1 MTDCTRSRIQNFPFS
16 IFFRSVCCI
25 SVCYISTFLI
35 GYPVSLCF
43 AEEGTQ
49 PLKKPTV
56 NSIDHS
62 ISPTAQPSTKPLSMI
77 DPGHGG
83 EDRGAGGPRQL
94 VEKNIVL
101 LVARRVVALLRE
113 GQRYEVALT
122 RDTDIQIPLQDRTKM
137 ANERGAALFVSLH
150 TNASQTRVARGLTT
164 YYLDNSDDA
173 ASRVLAERENESLRF
188 GDDSEQEDLA
198 VLLSSLIQTG
208 KMEESIVLAHTIHD
222 SVLSRVSSDHPKKN
236 GDIRDL
242 GVKKAPFYVLVGAH
256 MPCVLVELFF
266 IDNKNDAALL
276 SEESFRES
284 LARGVVRGI
293 ENFFERN
300 G

>member
-1 MTDCTRSRIQNFPFS
+1 MTDCTRSWLRTVRFCEFINLAFCVA
-16 IFFRSVCCI
+16 IFCI
-25 SVCYISTFLI
+25 SH
-35 GYPVSLCF
+35 PVSFCF
-43 AEEGTQ
+43 AEAAD
-49 PLKKPTV
+49 
-56 NSIDHS
+56 SS
-62 ISPTAQPSTKPLSMI
+62 STKPLIMI

-83 EDRGAGGPRQL
+83 EDRGAAGPQQL

-101 LVARRVVALLRE
+101 LVAKRVAELLQE
-113 GQRYEVALT
+113 GQRYQVALT
-122 RDTDIQIPLQDRTKM
+122 RDTDIQVPLQERTKM
-137 ANERGAALFVSLH
+137 ANEKGAALFVSLH
-150 TNASQTRVARGLTT
+150 TNASQTRVPRGLTT

-173 ASRVLAERENESLRF
+173 ASRVLAERENSSLRF
-188 GDDSEQEDLA
+188 GDDSEQSDLA

-222 SVLSRVSSDHPKKN
+222 SVLSRVANDHPKKK
-236 GDIRDL
+236 GDIRNL

-266 IDNKNDAALL
+266 IDNKHDAALL

-293 ENFFERN
+293 EHFFERN

>member
-16 IFFRSVCCI
+16 IFFR

-62 ISPTAQPSTKPLSMI
+62 ISPTAQPSTKPLIMI

-94 VEKNIVL
+94 VEKDIVL